1 MADPR
6 LVPLALLPPTTVL
19 LLVLLPSRVGCA
31 LAAFAS
37 LLWLGLASVV
47 LSRLALNPAPAVP
60 CRGRWDRELVVVTG
74 GAGGIGYELVRK
86 LEDLGASVV
95 VLDTRPSDFPLRER
109 SMFIQADVSDRA
121 SVDAARDAIAARF
134 GQAPTALVANAGV
147 LRGGGDTLLDI
158 AEADLRST
166 LDVNLL
172 GVLFCVRAF
181 MPAMVAADRGH
192 VIVASSVAALSP
204 AAGVVAYAASKA
216 ALTCAVQGLQ
226 TELKHRLGNPSVKIS
241 AVFPAAVRTPMFSM
255 MDLPVPEAIMPLLEP
270 EEVADRMVQILA
282 DGESSGDDVDDA
294 VSDMVMMPTMAST
307 SSWIPAMPH
316 WMRVAIQDAGARGTA
331 RLAAAKSRAVGAAVA
346 GACSDGEAQGAGKR
360 GDGMINMTL

>member
-1 MADPR
+1 MAPSIDPR
-6 LVPLALLPPTTVL
+6 LIPLALLPPTTIL
-19 LLVLLPSRVGCA
+19 LLVLLPSHAGCA
-31 LAAFAS
+31 LAAFTS
-37 LLWLGLASVV
+37 LIWLALASVV

-60 CRGRWDRELVVVTG
+60 CRGRWERELVVVTG

-86 LEDLGASVV
+86 LEKLGASVV
-95 VLDTRPSDFPLRER
+95 VLDTRPSEFPLGER
-109 SMFIQADVSDRA
+109 SIFIQADVSNLA
-121 SVDAARDAIAARF
+121 SVNAARDAIVAHF
-134 GQAPTALVANAGV
+134 GQSPTALVANAGV

-172 GVLFCVRAF
+172 GVLFCVQAF

-192 VIVASSVAALSP
+192 VVVASSVAALSP

-241 AVFPAAVRTPMFSM
+241 AVFPAAVRTPMFAM
-255 MDLPVPEAIMPLLEP
+255 MDLPMPEAIMPVLEP
-270 EEVADRMVQILA
+270 DEVADRMVQILA
-282 DGESSGDDVDDA
+282 DGES
-294 VSDMVMMPTMAST
+294 DMVMMPTMAAT

-316 WMRVAIQDAGARGTA
+316 WMRVVIQDAGARGTA
-331 RLAAAKSRAVGAAVA
+331 RLAAAAAKSRGIGIGVGGGVV
-346 GACSDGEAQGAGKR
+346 GGRGDGEAQGAEKG